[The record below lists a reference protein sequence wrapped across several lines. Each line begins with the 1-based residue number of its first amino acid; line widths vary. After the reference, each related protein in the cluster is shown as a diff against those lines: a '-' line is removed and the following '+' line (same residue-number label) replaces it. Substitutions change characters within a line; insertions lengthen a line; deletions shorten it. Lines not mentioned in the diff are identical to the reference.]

1 LRPNA
6 ARAKNNAAK
15 QFIFIFMR
23 AKYILLFGLLNS
35 TLLAAPLM
43 ESKPDAAYFEKF
55 QPVKAPQTT
64 KLFLKKGDRL
74 AICGDSITEQ
84 KMYSRLMEDYLT
96 MCVPQLQISVRQYGW
111 SGEQVPGFLRRMTND
126 CLRFKPTIA
135 TTCYGMNDFKYRA
148 YEDLIGQAYQANST
162 KMVDIFKANGIRVVL
177 GSPGPV
183 SKVPAWTRSS
193 AFTTKDLD
201 LSLCQFRNL
210 DIALAEQE
218 KVRFAD
224 VFWPMLVGNFTGQ
237 QEYGTNYGIPG
248 NDGVH
253 PHWAGHTIM
262 AYAYLKALGLD
273 GDIGTFTIDLK
284 RNKIKVSAGHKVI
297 SAKAGEYEIESTRY
311 PFCPCEPDGEATA
324 GYPVCGNDPVT
335 SDNSIR
341 SGMTIVPFNEQLNRL
356 MLVVK
361 NASAE
366 HYQVTWGDESKT
378 FTRKQLTDGINLA
391 AEFPSNP
398 FSAAFAKVDAA
409 VAAKQ
414 SFETDEIKK
423 RFHPSGLTSMKD
435 IADETDRVLG
445 AAEQDHATLVA
456 AVKASFAPVTHM
468 IKIVTL

>member
-1 LRPNA
+1 
-6 ARAKNNAAK
+6 
-15 QFIFIFMR
+15 MR
-23 AKYILLFGLLNS
+23 LKSIILLGLVNF
-35 TLLAAPLM
+35 TLIASPLL

-55 QPVKAPQTT
+55 QPVNAPQTT

-96 MCVPQLQISVRQYGW
+96 MCVPQLQVTVRQYGW
-111 SGEQVPGFLRRMTND
+111 SGEQVPGFLERMTND

-135 TTCYGMNDFKYRA
+135 TTCYGMNDFKYRPF
-148 YEDLIGQAYQANST
+148 EDSIGQTYLTNST
-162 KMVDIFKANGIRVVL
+162 KMVNIFKANGIRVVL
-177 GSPGPV
+177 GSPG
-183 SKVPAWTRSS
+183 SISQVPPWLHS
-193 AFTTKDLD
+193 ATITTEDLD

-218 KVRFAD
+218 KVKFAD
-224 VFWPMLVGNFTGQ
+224 VFWPMLVGNYTGR
-237 QEYGTNYGIPG
+237 QEYGTNYAIPG

-253 PHWAGHTIM
+253 PRWAGHTIM

-284 RNKIKVSAGHKVI
+284 RNKIKVSDGHKVI
-297 SAKAGEYEIESTRY
+297 SAKDGEYEIESIRY
-311 PFCPCEPDGEATA
+311 PFCPCEPDGQAATN
-324 GYPVCGNDPVT
+324 YPVCGQDGID

-341 SGMTIVPFNEQLNRL
+341 SGMTLVPFNEQLNRL

-366 HYQVTWGDESKT
+366 NYQITWGDESKV
-378 FTRKQLTDGINLA
+378 FTGKQLTDGINLA

-414 SFETDEIKK
+414 DYETKEVQKLFRGGDGTNNAQIRGNNGMNMEQIID
-423 RFHPSGLTSMKD
+423 HTDQIISG
-435 IADETDRVLG
+435 
-445 AAEQDHATLVA
+445 AEKEHDLLAA
-456 AVKASFAPVTHM
+456 AVHSTFVPVTHV
-468 IKIVTL
+468 IKIVAQ